1 MKSRSRS
8 KAALL
13 ERRPLKGIGEDPEW
27 APDDVAIAAQ
37 PMQKLLL
44 RLHLEERLQQDKIR
58 KIWPRIVG
66 EFNSQN
72 SFPESL
78 KKKVLT
84 VRVSNSPYLHQLTMI
99 KGELLKKIQKECGI
113 ETIKEIRL
121 SV

>member
-1 MKSRSRS
+1 MKSSRRF
-8 KAALL
+8 KTQAL
-13 ERRPLKGIGEDPEW
+13 EHRPLKGVGEDPEW
-27 APDDVAIAAQ
+27 VPGEVVTVSQ
-37 PMQKLLL
+37 SMTKLLS

-99 KGELLKKIQKECGI
+99 KAELLKKIQKECGP